1 MNSMTSLLVD
11 NQIKTGLLVR
21 HSFLAIALM
30 LLSGCSIGI
39 IPSQSPSLPTE
50 SLVPDTPTTSPPP
63 SATPDIPDTPTPTE
77 TALPTATEVPPFSLY
92 RSLYAP
98 LGEDFPYD
106 EDLLEIIEADQN
118 CAGGQHGGAVTLLVY
133 DITGQ
138 KPLAAIGE
146 EDQMPV
152 ASAFKGPL
160 LLYTLSQLD
169 PEIWTSVP
177 AEYWSQDGTIP
188 EEYLPL
194 LREHWILSRIY
205 DMIVDSSNWAAGV
218 VLDYVNNHTETELNP
233 LEQFNTWSREVVG
246 ISPYSGLRTWEEG
259 PTDGLVDQNYPLRK
273 VIDWCGRTYSY
284 PNTYSAKDLALF
296 YAWLFDEAPDNI
308 RETAYALL
316 SIVDG
321 SPNYIE
327 SAAISLGGDSISKG
341 GIFGGGRSS
350 FVWVDAGLIVLED
363 QSYLVATSSINA
375 SDRLRTVYDRL
386 REIIMA
392 ESPYDPISLVNGLTR
407 PDWAIALKEVSK
419 NYLTDTHFEASE
431 VAREID
437 YLETAVEDASLMC
450 GPLAGSMLQDVG
462 IIPEDFDL
470 GKFWLGDPPRDGRP
484 WKFFNEEDYF
494 LFAFR
499 SRDLALNKFNFRAF
513 PLLPGDVIY
522 THGGTGTHLFLVIE
536 VDESGRAYSVN
547 NNCIGEYN
555 CPIQQVLMYDLS
567 NPGVGDFYTAYQE
580 GWFRTGQQGFDV
592 LRSKEYP
599 QIFSDWYFRYALT
612 DWGS

>member
-1 MNSMTSLLVD
+1 MNSITSLLVD
-11 NQIKTGLLVR
+11 NRIKTGLIVR
-21 HSFLAIALM
+21 YSLLAIPLI
-30 LLSGCSIGI
+30 LFSGCSLGI
-39 IPSQSPSLPTE
+39 IPTQSPSLPTE
-50 SLVPDTPTTSPPP
+50 SPVPVTPTASPPP
-63 SATPDIPDTPTPTE
+63 SATPHIPDTPTPTE
-77 TALPTATEVPPFSLY
+77 TPLPTATEVPPFSLY
-92 RSLYAP
+92 KSLYAP
-98 LGEDFPYD
+98 LEEDLPYD
-106 EDLLEIIEADQN
+106 ADFLEIIQADQS
-118 CAGGQHGGAVTLLVY
+118 CSGGQHGGAATLLVY

-146 EDQMPV
+146 EEQMPV

-160 LLYTLSQLD
+160 LLYALSQLD

-177 AEYWSQDGTIP
+177 VEYWSQDGTIP

-218 VLDYVNNHTETELNP
+218 VLDYVNNHSETELNP
-233 LEQFNTWSREVVG
+233 LAQFNTWSREVVG

-259 PTDGLVDQNYPLRK
+259 PTDGIVDQNYPLRQ

-284 PNTYSAKDLALF
+284 PNTYSAKDLALY
-296 YAWLFDEAPDNI
+296 YAWLYDEAPDDI

-350 FVWVDAGLIVLED
+350 FVWVDAGLIVLEN
-363 QSYLVATSSINA
+363 QTYLVATSSINA

-392 ESPYDPISLVNGLTR
+392 ESPNDPIALVNGLTR

-419 NYLTDTHFEASE
+419 NYLTDTHFEANK

-462 IIPEDFDL
+462 IVPEDFDL

-484 WKFFNEEDYF
+484 WKFFNEEDFF

-580 GWFRTGQQGFDV
+580 GWFRTGQLGFDL

-599 QIFSDWYFRYALT
+599 QIFSEWYFRYALT